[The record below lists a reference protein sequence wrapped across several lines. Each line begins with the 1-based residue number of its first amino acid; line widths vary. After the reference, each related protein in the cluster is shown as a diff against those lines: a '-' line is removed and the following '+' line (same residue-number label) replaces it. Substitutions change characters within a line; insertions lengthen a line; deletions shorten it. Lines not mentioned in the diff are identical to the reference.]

1 MTNLMSGL
9 KPTSGRRGGVGSGEP
24 VVRNRVF
31 GVSGFMSTFN
41 LPTLVVL
48 LRSLVMKRKHCN

>member
-1 MTNLMSGL
+1 M

-48 LRSLVMKRKHCN
+48 LRSLVMKRKHCNKR